1 MPDSILELAHELAQ
15 AGKPFVL
22 ATVVWREQP
31 TSAHVGAR
39 AIVQPDGSIT
49 GWVGGSCTQPVVVR
63 EALRVLHEGGDPF
76 LLRLGSP
83 EVGVLRRDV
92 RIFPMTCTSG
102 GALDIYM
109 EPHLPQPRLLLIGD
123 SPVLATLSK
132 LASALDFTVMT
143 LSHADLSQFAP
154 DEQTYILVASH
165 GEYDEDALEQAL
177 RSPARYTGMVA
188 SHRRAGAVRD
198 YLRGSGLEES
208 QIARL
213 KAPAGLDIGAATPE
227 EIAASILA
235 ELVQVRRRGPLTAL
249 PIVMTQDIGAQ
260 FIASAAQAQTQ
271 EGENAGEQEMHATPL
286 PGTALDPVCG
296 MIVEIATARHR
307 STYEGRE
314 FYFCCPACKR
324 LFERN
329 PQEYLVEQQER

>member
-1 MPDSILELAHELAQ
+1 MSDTILKLAYQLTQ
-15 AGKPFVL
+15 AGEPYVL

-31 TSAHVGAR
+31 TSAQVGSQ
-39 AIVQPDGSIT
+39 AIIQATGQIT
-49 GWVGGSCTQPVVVR
+49 GWIGGSCTQPVVVR
-63 EALRVLHEGGDPF
+63 EAQRLLSEGGDPF

-109 EPHLPQPRLLLIGD
+109 EPHLPQPQLLLIGD
-123 SPVLATLSK
+123 SPVIAALSK
-132 LASALDFTVMT
+132 LASALNFTVIA
-143 LSHADLSQFAP
+143 LSQADLSQVALN
-154 DEQTYILVASH
+154 EQTYILVASH

-177 RSPARYTGMVA
+177 RSPARYVGMVA

-198 YLRGSGLEES
+198 YLRGSGLEEQ

-235 ELVQVRRRGPLTAL
+235 ELVQVRRRGVTTL
-249 PIVMTQDIGAQ
+249 PTMEMQIQGEQ
-260 FIASAAQAQTQ
+260 RERGEQTQ
-271 EGENAGEQEMHATPL
+271 ESKGEQEILAMTL
-286 PGTALDPVCG
+286 PETAIDPVCG
-296 MIVEIATARHR
+296 MIVEIATVRHR
-307 STYEGRE
+307 STYDGRE